1 MPDDELEKGA
11 VVELLGAP
19 EGEGRQFI
27 VPPSRHRSKGSYVFF
42 GTFEISRIV
51 RLDPAELLR
60 KVRHLGA
67 AALIAE
73 EIRQGGR
80 HELSLHISRQLL
92 NEGMRPEDVEH
103 IVTAA
108 WEVRGGDVS
117 AARRNVWDTLKRKE
131 AGKNFKRSPD
141 EEAPGL
147 ADALRKALD
156 LKPPKSGRGFV
167 ANDLVTL
174 GEALTDELFVDQY
187 KQPYALYQGRSLPVD
202 ELGDILAVE
211 WWKQTGNVIGPETKK
226 TALEHL
232 RRRSSTLSLARV

>member
-1 MPDDELEKGA
+1 VPDDELEKGA

-80 HELSLHISRQLL
+80 HELSLHISSASTSPGSSSTRAC
-92 NEGMRPEDVEH
+92 GPRTWSTSSRP
-103 IVTAA
+103 
-108 WEVRGGDVS
+108 
-117 AARRNVWDTLKRKE
+117 
-131 AGKNFKRSPD
+131 P
-141 EEAPGL
+141 
-147 ADALRKALD
+147 
-156 LKPPKSGRGFV
+156 
-167 ANDLVTL
+167 
-174 GEALTDELFVDQY
+174 
-187 KQPYALYQGRSLPVD
+187 GRSGAGTCRPH
-202 ELGDILAVE
+202 GA
-211 WWKQTGNVIGPETKK
+211 T
-226 TALEHL
+226 
-232 RRRSSTLSLARV
+232 